1 MDASKAELE
10 RALLLRGPPAG
21 YTQAEWAR
29 IVRHGLHG
37 TSPED
42 LSPRTLA
49 MSPGER
55 LKALEDAVAFCNGLR
70 LEEES

>member
-1 MDASKAELE
+1 MDASKAKYE
-10 RALLLRGPPAG
+10 RALLLRGPPVGCTKAH
-21 YTQAEWAR
+21 WDR
-29 IVRHGLHG
+29 IVHHGFHG

-49 MSPGER
+49 MTPGER
-55 LKALEDAVAFCNGLR
+55 LKALEVAVAFCNGLK